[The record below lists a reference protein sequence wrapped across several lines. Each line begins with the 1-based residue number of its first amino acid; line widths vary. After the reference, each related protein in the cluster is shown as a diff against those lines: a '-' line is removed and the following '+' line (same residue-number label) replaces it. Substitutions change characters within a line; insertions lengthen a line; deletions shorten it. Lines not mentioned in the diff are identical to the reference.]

1 MHPDTYGLIILEV
14 AAIKIHLSISYFHG
28 SSHLHAPAPPTS
40 ATSIIGVGLGH
51 VAFGLGLHCWAPFHP
66 SCMHHYGW
74 IPYNTIDVQQ
84 VHSDM
89 LSSLIKYQRIQT
101 SNIR

>member
-51 VAFGLGLHCWAPFHP
+51 VAFSMQRVTQCTIY
-66 SCMHHYGW
+66 HHNQG
-74 IPYNTIDVQQ
+74 
-84 VHSDM
+84 SK
-89 LSSLIKYQRIQT
+89 SRIGT
-101 SNIR
+101 